1 MGYYTLILALPT
13 DQLTCL
19 LIQCKKTK
27 KIKNFAS
34 GESFCRVIN
43 VIKIFTAR
51 TIYHNLASTV
61 VIRKRYYTIK
71 VIWKK
76 ETGVCTMLLRSK
88 ANHSALSLSQ
98 AYPQAPQLSYTMGHR
113 PMVHSFSYN
122 WCFHLGCLQIPEN
135 RCYYY

>member
-51 TIYHNLASTV
+51 TIYHNLV

-98 AYPQAPQLSYTMGHR
+98 AYPQVPQLSYTMGHR